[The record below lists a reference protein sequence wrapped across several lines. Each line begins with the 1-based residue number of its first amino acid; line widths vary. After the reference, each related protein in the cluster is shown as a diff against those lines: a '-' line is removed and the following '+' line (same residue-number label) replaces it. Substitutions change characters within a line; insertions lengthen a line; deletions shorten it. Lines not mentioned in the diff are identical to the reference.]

1 MITETLTSSSTV
13 KGDVP
18 PQETGTNASA
28 GATEQ
33 LVLTTRADTGE
44 IVKIEKIDSS
54 GRKIELSEEQCR
66 QLAGEDEIEEIDA
79 ALDATYEAAFVE
91 ALQDKIELE
100 SGEESDEESVLE
112 RLILFKMLGRRIGR
126 EVSALRSTLLRRL
139 VLRRLVRRHVLRN
152 RLEGT
157 RS

>member
-1 MITETLTSSSTV
+1 MVTETLTGASTV
-13 KGDVP
+13 KGNVRSQKSSTDA
-18 PQETGTNASA
+18 TS

-33 LVLTTRADTGE
+33 LVLTTSADTGE
-44 IVKIEKIDSS
+44 IIKIEKIDSN

-91 ALQDKIELE
+91 ALQSKMDLE
-100 SGEESDEESVLE
+100 SGEDTDEESVLE

-126 EVSALRSTLLRRL
+126 EVSAHRRTLLRRL
-139 VLRRLVRRHVLRN
+139 LLRRLVRRHVLRN

-157 RS
+157 RT